1 MSTFEI
7 VSAELHRTKR
17 WKPNNGYQFA
27 AQDAMCAISVLEA
40 PHAAFYLPLA
50 FSIVED
56 HFELFVVQGLEN
68 GKNYVVD
75 SSGNWLAG
83 YIPAS
88 YRCHPFVLAN
98 VDGEQFILC
107 VDTASL
113 SDTEGNIFFD
123 ENAEPSEQIKKTME
137 FLSQI
142 SLSRKATLG
151 MCSLLQ
157 EMDLLEP
164 WPITFQQGDKSVS
177 LDGFYRVNEGK
188 FNGLSDG
195 DFQPLRKGGLL
206 PLIYLQLFSMQNLPR
221 IAQRAQLLA
230 PSSNAPQELKFEMGK
245 DYGNITF
252 DGI

>member
-1 MSTFEI
+1 MSNYEI
-7 VSAELHRTKR
+7 VSAELHSTKR

-27 AQDAMCAISVLEA
+27 AQDAMCAISALEA
-40 PHAAFYLPLA
+40 PHAAFYLPMA

-75 SSGNWLAG
+75 SDGNWLAG

-98 VDGEQFILC
+98 VDDDQFILC

-113 SDTEGNIFFD
+113 SDNEGNIFFD
-123 ENAEPSEQIKKTME
+123 GNAEPSEQIMKTMD

-142 SLSRKATLG
+142 SLSRKATLA

-164 WPITFQQGDKSVS
+164 WPITFQQGENSVS

-188 FNGLSDG
+188 FNAISDEEILT
-195 DFQPLRKGGLL
+195 LRKRGLL
-206 PLIYLQLFSMQNLPR
+206 PLIYLQLLSMQNLPR
-221 IAQRAQLLA
+221 LARRAQLVA
-230 PSSNAPQELKFEMGK
+230 QSATVPQEFKFDMSK